1 MNLNYNLTTPFTD
14 EKTEAHKYNVLANV
28 NRQLVS
34 KTRSSAMTEIVFIE
48 QLQIMYQFIQSSEQ
62 SHVTDDEK
70 M

>member
-28 NRQLVS
+28 NRKLVS

-48 QLQIMYQFIQSSEQ
+48 QLQIMYY
-62 SHVTDDEK
+62 
-70 M
+70 